1 MISTFVVFLLSRSQ
15 TLIKRKLATYAKYA
29 IIVEEK
35 EDEGGDIEWRVVALL
50 IIAIKMTLEH
60 ERTRMGGTILPKN
73 VNERKLTINNILA
86 PFLIKLVLFCRV
98 AYLYVPRGYRYLFG
112 LVRAFKKISICRF
125 LRGHFR

>member
-35 EDEGGDIEWRVVALL
+35 EDEGGDIEWRIVALL

-60 ERTRMGGTILPKN
+60 ERTRMGGTILPK
-73 VNERKLTINNILA
+73 K
-86 PFLIKLVLFCRV
+86 
-98 AYLYVPRGYRYLFG
+98 
-112 LVRAFKKISICRF
+112 
-125 LRGHFR
+125 